1 MFEIPMGQ
9 CPIPIVICVGVVPA
23 QKRSM
28 ETMSEDFGLSL
39 VGSTEPQF
47 GCLVSQVVAA
57 PWRNQAGS
65 VLPLPTP
72 PEEDD
77 VILIW
82 KTD

>member
-1 MFEIPMGQ
+1 
-9 CPIPIVICVGVVPA
+9 
-23 QKRSM
+23 
-28 ETMSEDFGLSL
+28 MSEDFGLSL

-47 GCLVSQVVAA
+47 GCLVPLVVAA

>member
-1 MFEIPMGQ
+1 
-9 CPIPIVICVGVVPA
+9 
-23 QKRSM
+23 M

-47 GCLVSQVVAA
+47 GGLVPLVVAA

-72 PEEDD
+72 PEEED
-77 VILIW
+77 VILLW
-82 KTD
+82 KTEGPLQEQRSVQSLGSRQSEPGLALHS

>member
-1 MFEIPMGQ
+1 
-9 CPIPIVICVGVVPA
+9 
-23 QKRSM
+23 M
-28 ETMSEDFGLSL
+28 ETMSEDFGLLL

-47 GCLVSQVVAA
+47 GCLVPLVVAA

-72 PEEDD
+72 PEEDG

-82 KTD
+82 ETD